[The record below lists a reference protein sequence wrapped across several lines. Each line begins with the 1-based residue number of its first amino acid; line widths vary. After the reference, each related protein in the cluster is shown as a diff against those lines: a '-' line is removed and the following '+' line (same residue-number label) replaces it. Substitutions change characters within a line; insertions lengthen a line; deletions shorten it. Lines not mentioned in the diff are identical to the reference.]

1 LEILENIKNT
11 VVPEMNWDTNIH
23 ISYTQF
29 SAWSECPHRWSKMYI
44 EKHKQPPNIHLAFGS
59 AMHETLQEYF
69 ELMYNQGQKAADN
82 FKAHSD
88 FQERFLK
95 LFGEYRETLG
105 DSFSS
110 KEELTEFLND
120 GLNIIDFFLQYR
132 QVHFS
137 KTGYQ
142 LLGIEMPVL
151 TPPVPNNPFVLL
163 MGKLD
168 LVMYDEENKK
178 VIIWDI
184 KTSTRGWGKW
194 DKENKLK
201 TSQLVIYKKYFAEQ
215 YGVPVDDV
223 EAKYF
228 IVKRKIPD
236 NPKYAAMKSR
246 IQKFIPSSGKN
257 TQNKLVKNLNAFV
270 KDCFEGKDYIQK
282 EYEKTPS
289 KKSCRWCPFLDTEHC
304 DQGIR

>member
-1 LEILENIKNT
+1 MGILEKIKNT
-11 VVPEMNWDTNIH
+11 VVPKMNWDTNIH

-29 SAWSECPHRWSKMYI
+29 SAWSECPHRWKTMYI
-44 EKHKQPPNIHLAFGS
+44 DKQKQPPNIHLAFGS
-59 AMHETLQEYF
+59 AMHETLQKYF
-69 ELMYNQGQKAADN
+69 ELMYNQGQKTADN
-82 FKAHSD
+82 FDAYSD
-88 FQERFLK
+88 FQDRFLK
-95 LFGEYRETLG
+95 LFKEYRETLG

-110 KEELTEFLND
+110 KEELTEFMND
-120 GLNIIDFFLQYR
+120 GLNIIDFFLRYR

-142 LLGIEMPVL
+142 LLGIEMPIL
-151 TPPVPNNPFVLL
+151 TPPLPDNPFVLL

-168 LVMYDEENKK
+168 LVMYEEETKK

-215 YGVPVDDV
+215 YNVPVDDI

-228 IVKRKIPD
+228 IVKRKILD
-236 NPKYAAMKSR
+236 NPRYAAMKSR
-246 IQKFIPSSGKN
+246 IQKFTPPSGKT
-257 TQNKLVKNLNAFV
+257 TQNKLVKNLKTFIE
-270 KDCFEGKDYIQK
+270 DCFDGKDYIQK
-282 EYEKTPS
+282 EYEKKPS
-289 KKSCRWCPFLDTEHC
+289 QKTCRWCPFLDTEYC
-304 DQGIR
+304 DKGIK